1 MEQAQA
7 HFKTN
12 EPNLKEERRML
23 LETWL
28 NIEKAAEDESEM
40 VKSVEAKMPR

>member
-1 MEQAQA
+1 MESAQS

-12 EPNLKEERRML
+12 EPDLKEERRML

-28 NIEKAAEDESEM
+28 NIEKAAGEDSEM
-40 VKSVEAKMPR
+40 AKAVEAKMPR